1 MPDDTVEKGA
11 HSGPG
16 QQCDDVKQLKVEMSE
31 LKKYVGDIHYQVKEQ
46 AEELKGIMEFQGGT
60 KVYVE
65 EIKDQLNRLE
75 ERLFTFMGDLVKNL
89 TRKEETV
96 ATAEATKEAA
106 LAATQASVST
116 QKWDKAL
123 TTLKD
128 IIKLL
133 AAAVVGYLASK
144 GGK

>member
-1 MPDDTVEKGA
+1 MEGMKGA
-11 HSGPG
+11 CGTENTV
-16 QQCDDVKQLKVEMSE
+16 QCDDVKQLKVEMFE

-46 AEELKGIMEFQGGT
+46 AEELKDIKEFQGGT
-60 KVYVE
+60 KVYVV

-89 TRKEETV
+89 TRKEETETV
-96 ATAEATKEAA
+96 AEAKKEEA
-106 LAATQASVST
+106 LAATKAKVTT

-123 TTLKD
+123 NTLKD
-128 IIKLL
+128 IVKLL

-144 GGK
+144 GGN